1 MKILI
6 VDDDRLMLDALSH
19 YLEAEGYEISIAED
33 GFQALDLIQK
43 QKIDL
48 VISDIMMPNIS
59 GLSLLNLLK
68 QFYFNNIP
76 VILISSLDQGDLI
89 LRTLDLGAIDFLTK
103 PIDFKKLSLLVKKL
117 GKNNDEVKNLLTS

>member
-6 VDDDRLMLDALSH
+6 VDDDKLMLEALSH
-19 YLEAEGYEISIAED
+19 YLVNEGYETSISED
-33 GFQALDLIQK
+33 GFHALDIIQK

-48 VISDIMMPNIS
+48 VITDIMMPNIS

-89 LRTLDLGAIDFLTK
+89 LRSLGLGATDFLTK

-117 GKNNDEVKNLLTS
+117 TRQIV

>member
-6 VDDDRLMLDALSH
+6 VDDDKLMLGAISH
-19 YLEAEGYEISIAED
+19 YFESEGYETCIAED
-33 GFQALDLIQK
+33 GFQALGIIQK

-48 VISDIMMPNIS
+48 VISDIMMPNLS

-76 VILISSLDQGDLI
+76 VILISSLNRGDLI
-89 LRTLDLGAIDFLTK
+89 IRSLGLGATEFLTK
-103 PIDFKKLSLLVKKL
+103 PIDFSKLLLMVKKQL
-117 GKNNDEVKNLLTS
+117 EPAI

>member
-6 VDDDRLMLDALSH
+6 VDDDKLTLEAVSH
-19 YLEAEGYEISIAED
+19 YLKNQGYETVITEN
-33 GFQALDLIQK
+33 GFLALDIIQK

-48 VISDIMMPNIS
+48 VITDIMMPDIS

-89 LRTLDLGAIDFLTK
+89 LRSLGLGATDFLTK
-103 PIDFKKLSLLVKKL
+103 PLDYIKLLLLVKKL
-117 GKNNDEVKNLLTS
+117 TTQPV